1 MDLSSVLL
9 QQCLAMSCIETIFM
23 CVLLGRDE
31 EKDDE

>member
-9 QQCLAMSCIETIFM
+9 QQCSDTSCIETIFM
-23 CVLLGRDE
+23 CVLLGR

>member
-9 QQCLAMSCIETIFM
+9 QQCVAMSCIETVFM

-31 EKDDE
+31 KNDE